1 MQNSS
6 TREEM
11 QQYYLNTTSTVEKI
25 LTSLKEKNIQ
35 NDEDLQK
42 KVGALIANIES
53 NNDKF
58 KKLVEDLEKDSE
70 FEKFTVA
77 FLGQTNA
84 GKSTVIEALRI
95 LFDEESRKKQMTEN
109 QEDDITALTDYNKQ
123 YSELIHL
130 LEGLKSR
137 YKIPISSI
145 IIPIVTLLVGIV
157 IGLGMGGLI

>member
-1 MQNSS
+1 
-6 TREEM
+6 
-11 QQYYLNTTSTVEKI
+11 
-25 LTSLKEKNIQ
+25 
-35 NDEDLQK
+35 
-42 KVGALIANIES
+42 
-53 NNDKF
+53 
-58 KKLVEDLEKDSE
+58 
-70 FEKFTVA
+70 
-77 FLGQTNA
+77 
-84 GKSTVIEALRI
+84 
-95 LFDEESRKKQMTEN
+95 SRKKQMTEN